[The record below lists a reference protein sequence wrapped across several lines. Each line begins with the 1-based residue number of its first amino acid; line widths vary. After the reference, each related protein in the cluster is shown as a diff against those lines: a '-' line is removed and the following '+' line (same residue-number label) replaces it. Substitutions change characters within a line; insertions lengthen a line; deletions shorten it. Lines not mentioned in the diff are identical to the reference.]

1 MTEDRQAI
9 ENFLLYRELLAE
21 RDEILR
27 HKWIES
33 ERAGR
38 DIGFDKAL
46 LDWIIR
52 HRAAWRRA
60 GGK

>member
-1 MTEDRQAI
+1 LDGQAP
-9 ENFLLYRELLAE
+9 R
-21 RDEILR
+21 
-27 HKWIES
+27 KS

-52 HRAAWRRA
+52 HRAAWRTRW
-60 GGK
+60 KK

>member
-21 RDEILR
+21 RDEIMR

-52 HRAAWRRA
+52 HRAEWRARW
-60 GGK
+60 KK